1 MYVFSILNIIV
12 WKKLFIP
19 FLMGFSPWWIPL
31 ILLVI
36 VLLFLF
42 LPINGSFKLNSEHPD
57 FRFDER
63 DTMFSRLELTYRP
76 ELQKVY
82 YENNPEKL
90 ENDKIWHSGPG
101 LMSEKS
107 RYYAP
112 YTFAAADA
120 SFDTIE
126 KLRPFV
132 DGEINAKKKV
142 LNPKKTTDF
151 IQKWAKRMGAISVG
165 FCQMQDY
172 HFYSVRGRGEAYDKP
187 VTPQHKYGIALTVE
201 MDEKFL
207 ATGPAG
213 PTLMESAKQYLNSG
227 TIAIQIA
234 RFLRNLGYEARAHID
249 GNYEVIC
256 PLVARDAGLGEL
268 GRMGLLM
275 TPKLGPRVRIAV
287 ITTNFPVVITP
298 RKADY
303 SVHDFCNRCMKC
315 ANICPAQAIPKTE
328 IAILNGVERWQINH
342 EKCFGYWCI
351 TGTDCGRC
359 MSVCPYAHRNN
370 WFHNF
375 IRWGIRNNM
384 YFRRLAVVMDD
395 MFYGKKPKSGSIPQ
409 WLVES

>member
-1 MYVFSILNIIV
+1 MNVFSIINLLV
-12 WKKLFIP
+12 WNKIFTTFVILF
-19 FLMGFSPWWIPL
+19 SAWWIPL
-31 ILLVI
+31 VFIVVVILL
-36 VLLFLF
+36 FF
-42 LPINGSFKLNSEHPD
+42 LPIKGNFKLTSEHPD

-63 DTMFSRLELTYRP
+63 DTMFSRLELTHKP
-76 ELQKVY
+76 KLQKVY
-82 YENNPEKL
+82 YDNNPKKFEK
-90 ENDKIWHSGPG
+90 DKIWHSKPG

-107 RYYAP
+107 SNYAP
-112 YTFAAADA
+112 FTFAAADA

-132 DGEINAKKKV
+132 NGEINKNKKE
-142 LNPKKTTDF
+142 LNPQKTTEF
-151 IQKWAKRMGAISVG
+151 IQKWAKRMGAVSVG

-172 HFYSVRGRGEAYDKP
+172 HFYSVRGRGEAYNEP
-187 VTPQHKYGIALTVE
+187 VIPRHKYGIALTVE
-201 MDEKFL
+201 MNEEFL
-207 ATGPAG
+207 STGPAG
-213 PTLMESAKQYLNSG
+213 PTLMESASQYLNSG
-227 TIAIQIA
+227 TAAIQIA
-234 RFLRNLGYEARAHID
+234 HFLRGLGYEARAHID

-268 GRMGLLM
+268 GRMGLLI

-298 RKADY
+298 RKPNY

-315 ANICPAQAIPKTE
+315 ANVCPAQAIPKTK
-328 IAILNGVERWQINH
+328 IAKIENVERWQIDH

-375 IRWGIRNNM
+375 IRWGIGNNI
-384 YFRRLAVVMDD
+384 YFRRLAVVLDD
-395 MFYGKKPKSGSIPQ
+395 VFYGKNPKSGSIPQ